1 MTKIILLAIAFVQ
14 FGLLQ
19 AQITRIKM
27 GRQSDTTKEVSFRL
41 AERYQA
47 YNWNAKGKHDHYDT
61 TINSPKS
68 VKYSKDGTKFYV
80 QSLEDI
86 PLLYM
91 MPPQK
96 SE

>member
-1 MTKIILLAIAFVQ
+1 
-14 FGLLQ
+14 
-19 AQITRIKM
+19 M

-68 VKYSKDGTKFYV
+68 VKYAKDGTKFYV

-86 PLLYM
+86 RFQYM
-91 MPPQK
+91 MPPQRAN
-96 SE
+96 SRLVIT

>member
-47 YNWNAKGKHDHYDT
+47 YNWNAKANM
-61 TINSPKS
+61 TIM
-68 VKYSKDGTKFYV
+68 TL
-80 QSLEDI
+80 QSI
-86 PLLYM
+86 H
-91 MPPQK
+91 QIC
-96 SE
+96 